1 MCSFPTTLTIDD
13 PHLLTDRTAGDDGFL
28 QSSEVADLRFNA
40 DLVVLSACE
49 TAVGALE
56 GEEGIANLSR
66 AFLLAGAKTVI
77 STLWQVDDDASLF
90 LMKHFYAHLAEQKT
104 PAYALTAAKRDFL
117 RTFGSKAAPFDW
129 AAFGAEGEIGRP
141 IFPISVRRTGE

>member
-1 MCSFPTTLTIDD
+1 
-13 PHLLTDRTAGDDGFL
+13 
-28 QSSEVADLRFNA
+28 
-40 DLVVLSACE
+40 
-49 TAVGALE
+49 LE

-66 AFLLAGAKTVI
+66 AFLLAGARTVI

-90 LMKHFYAHLAEQKT
+90 LMKHFYAHLAEHKT

-117 RTFGSKAAPFDW
+117 RTFGNKAFAYDW

-141 IFPISVRRTGE
+141 IFRTSVPRTGE